1 MVEIDRILSN
11 IANMTHDLTSSI
23 QRKYPLNLVSDMI
36 SSVEKINIDL
46 KNHRQFLTLGHL
58 NTVSIPL
65 HKDKIFRVLK
75 KIDLDIFGVSET
87 NIKQG
92 TPKDL
97 FNFPGYKL
105 FHLNRDYAKCGGVG
119 IFLKDEYASKAKLI
133 NVNFNQSQPEHIF
146 VEFEIRK
153 VKILVGVLYKSPK
166 IRYGVFGDIFETLA
180 FLTTKYDNCVFLGD
194 FNINQ
199 LTPNEPDYKFLKNNI
214 IEPLSL
220 EQIIK
225 EPTRITKNTCTL
237 IDLILVNSPD
247 KVKTAGCADLP
258 GLSDHHIVYCS
269 YSLKKIK
276 FPPQFVKR
284 RDFRNFDKDKFNDE
298 INNAQWNTV
307 EGLVNQNIDEAT
319 MHFEKIYT
327 DAINKF
333 APYREIRVTKPVTAS
348 WLNDEI
354 ISLMDLRDKFKLKHN
369 QIVKINK
376 RINLLENPSDTI
388 YYTKFKELKNQVN
401 HLIRNAKIADFNNK
415 INQKIKDS
423 KKFHFNLKEFNIV
436 DSKKNFSKCHIDPN
450 KLNDCFS
457 KNNNAKVSEFIIKKM
472 VKKLNKNSR
481 RANFKFSEVTPNEI
495 IKTTKTL
502 KSNAC
507 GIDEISA
514 FFIKIS
520 ISSSAHIF
528 SKIVNASLRSG
539 VFPSLW
545 KKARIKPIPK
555 ISEPIKATDYRP
567 ISLLIA
573 FSKILEKI
581 VAKQMKQYLVDNNL
595 LDKFQS
601 AYQEKHSTTTALI
614 DITDNIYKALD
625 NSEITILV
633 LLDYSKAFDCANH
646 KLILAKLKALGFMSS
661 ALDWIDSYLSKRSQQ
676 VVTDKGESSWIELLN
691 GVPQGSILGPLLFTI
706 LVSDISNDIKHCK
719 YHLYADDTQLYISG
733 KVCDIQNLIKKMNS
747 DLKMISEFSVNN
759 FLKLNEGKSQ
769 YIIIG
774 SRQNIKTLNNMQL
787 SPITLNGEVIERETT
802 VKNLGILFDEN
813 LSWDAEINK
822 CISKGYSKLRQ
833 AYRYKH
839 FLSKNSKKLIVLTYV
854 LSQFNY
860 SSIILQNLTKIQ
872 CDKIQ
877 KFQNNCARFILN
889 LRKFDHISEGL
900 KEIRFLKMSKNRDLQ
915 SLVLMYKICHNL
927 APSYL
932 CERISYRVNHH
943 RHNTRSKF
951 NIHIKHSR
959 TNFGKYSFFNNI
971 SNKYNILT
979 QELDLNNNISLNS
992 FKSKLKTHFLQLS

>member
-1 MVEIDRILSN
+1 MAQEITN
-11 IANMTHDLTSSI
+11 ANN
-23 QRKYPLNLVSDMI
+23 RKFPLNLVCDMI
-36 SSVEKINIDL
+36 SSVDKINL
-46 KNHRQFLTLGHL
+46 ELNKFRQFLAIGHL

-65 HKDKIFRVLK
+65 HKDSIYRVLK

-87 NIKQG
+87 NIKKN

-97 FNFPGYKL
+97 YHFPGYK
-105 FHLNRDYAKCGGVG
+105 FFQKNRDLGNSGGVG
-119 IFLKDEYASKAKLI
+119 VFLKEEFSSNAKII
-133 NVNFNQSQPEHIF
+133 NVNFKQSQPEHIF
-146 VEFEIRK
+146 VEIEIKK
-153 VKILVGVLYKSPK
+153 VKILVGVLYKSPN

-180 FLTTKYDNCVFLGD
+180 FLTTKYENCIFLGD

-199 LTPNEPDYKFLKNNI
+199 LTPDKPDHKFLKNNV

-220 EQIIK
+220 VQLIK
-225 EPTRITKNTCTL
+225 EPTRITNNTCTL

-247 KVKTAGCADLP
+247 KVKTSGCADMP

-269 YSLKKIK
+269 YSLKKTK
-276 FPPQFVKR
+276 FPPQLVKR
-284 RDFRNFDKDKFNDE
+284 RDFRNFDQDSFSNE
-298 INNAQWNTV
+298 ISNAQWNTV
-307 EGLVNQNIDEAT
+307 EGLVNNNIDEAT
-319 MHFEKIYT
+319 LQFEQIYSN
-327 DAINKF
+327 AINKH
-333 APYREIRVTKPVTAS
+333 APFREVRVTKPVAAT
-348 WLNDEI
+348 WLTDEI

-369 QIVKINK
+369 EILKSNRRQ
-376 RINLLENPSDTI
+376 NLLENPRDTFF
-388 YYTKFKELKNQVN
+388 YTKFKELRNQVN
-401 HLIRNAKIADFNNK
+401 HLIRKAKIADFNNK

-436 DSKKNFSKCHIDPN
+436 DSKKNFSKCHLDPN
-450 KLNDCFS
+450 KLNECFS
-457 KNNNAKVSEFIIKKM
+457 KNNNAKVSDFLLKKM
-472 VKKLNKNSR
+472 VRKLNRNSR

-502 KSNAC
+502 KSNAV

-528 SKIVNASLRSG
+528 SKIVNASLKSG
-539 VFPSLW
+539 AFPNLW

-555 ISEPIKATDYRP
+555 ITQPIKATDFRP

-581 VAKQMKQYLVDNNL
+581 VAKQMKQYLIDNNL

-646 KLILAKLKALGFMSS
+646 TLILAKLKALGFTSS

-676 VVTDKGESSWIELLN
+676 VITDKGESSWIELLN

-706 LVSDISNDIKHCK
+706 LVSDICNNIKHCK

-733 KVCDIQNLIKKMNS
+733 KVSDINNLIMKMNS
-747 DLKMISEFSVNN
+747 DLKRISEFSVNN

-787 SPITLNGEVIERETT
+787 SPITINGEVIERETT

-822 CISKGYSKLRQ
+822 CISKGYSKLKQ
-833 AYRYKH
+833 AYRFKH
-839 FLSKNSKKLIVLTYV
+839 FLNKDSKKLIILTYV

-860 SSIILQNLTKIQ
+860 SSIILQNLTKFQ

-889 LRKFDHISEGL
+889 LKKFDHISEGL
-900 KEIRFLKMSKNRDLQ
+900 TEIKFLKMAKIRELQ
-915 SLVLMYKICHNL
+915 SLVLMHKICQNM
-927 APSYL
+927 APTYL
-932 CERISYRVNHH
+932 CERISYRVSHH
-943 RHNTRSKF
+943 SHNTRSKF

-959 TNFGKYSFFNNI
+959 TNFGKYSFFNYI
-971 SNKYNILT
+971 ANKYN
-979 QELDLNNNISLNS
+979 NISQTLNLNTNTSVFS
-992 FKSKLKTHFLQLS
+992 FKSKLKAHLFQLS